1 MSPLPRPGLIRL
13 VLLAQVPGLLAVATL
28 LVFADRNGGK
38 GVVATQA
45 QRPAPAVLVVV
56 HAADE
61 TQAPLQ
67 LRATPA
73 LAMRASASATPRKAI
88 VRLPD
93 RALLASLW
101 RPLAY
106 ALLPFVLLLPL
117 MLLLSQRLS
126 RRLQQASLA
135 EVPQQ
140 SDIREALLTDAEAR
154 QAEIARE
161 LHDGVGSS
169 LAGVSLL
176 LGTARSFTREPEAS
190 ALIATSQEQ
199 VGKITQQI
207 RQISR
212 GIMPAGQERGGLLP
226 ALEHFALEMGAI
238 RGVRCV
244 VCSRGSFENVSPREG
259 GHLVRI
265 VQEAT
270 NNALRHGEARRIRI
284 LLAQAGPWR
293 RLTIV
298 DDGKGCDV
306 ASALGRA
313 SGFGIR
319 SMRARAQEIGAAFCM
334 DSRPGRGTR
343 VQVAWKCVPR
353 ADTN

>member
-1 MSPLPRPGLIRL
+1 MSPLPRSGLIRL
-13 VLLAQVPGLLAVATL
+13 VLLAQVPGLLALATL
-28 LVFADRNGGK
+28 LVFADRSEGQR
-38 GVVATQA
+38 VVDTQA
-45 QRPAPAVLVVV
+45 AQPESVVV
-56 HAADE
+56 HIQDE
-61 TQAPLQ
+61 TQAPLR

-73 LAMRASASATPRKAI
+73 LAVRANAPATPRKAI
-88 VRLPD
+88 ARRPEP
-93 RALLASLW
+93 ALLASLW

-126 RRLQQASLA
+126 RRLQQAALA

-140 SDIREALLTDAEAR
+140 SDMRQALLTDAEAR
-154 QAEIARE
+154 QTEIARE

-176 LGTARSFTREPEAS
+176 LGTARSFTREPEAA

-270 NNALRHGEARRIRI
+270 NNALRHGSARRIRI

-298 DDGKGCDV
+298 DDGNGCDV

-313 SGFGIR
+313 SGFGVR

-334 DSRPGRGTR
+334 DARPGRGTR
-343 VQVAWKCVPR
+343 VQVAWKCVPA